1 MLTKSARNISSS
13 FLDTQ
18 AQVVIDVIL
27 QYDTKQNFYFL
38 EFRKRVGGETLWS
51 FCKKVKKLWL
61 IAIFN

>member
-38 EFRKRVGGETLWS
+38 DFRKRVGGETLWS
-51 FCKKVKKLWL
+51 FCKKG
-61 IAIFN
+61 